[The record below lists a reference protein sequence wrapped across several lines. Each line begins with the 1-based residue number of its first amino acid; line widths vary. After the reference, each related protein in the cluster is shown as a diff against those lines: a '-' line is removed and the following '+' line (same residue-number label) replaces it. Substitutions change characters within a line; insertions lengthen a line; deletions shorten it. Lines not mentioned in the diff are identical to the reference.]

1 MQMMTSLKYT
11 AGKLAALTLILF
23 LLALGVL
30 GILLPV
36 LPGLLFLLIAALVAA
51 HHFPVMAFL
60 LKQNS
65 YSRSALRISE
75 SFIILS
81 LGDKVRLCF
90 WGSIKVTMD
99 GVTWAL
105 SMIKKIGQRLLG

>member
-1 MQMMTSLKYT
+1 MIASIKYT

-23 LLALGVL
+23 LLALGIL

-51 HHFPVMAFL
+51 HHFPAIAFL
-60 LKQNS
+60 LKQNC
-65 YSRSALRISE
+65 YSRSALHISE
-75 SFIILS
+75 SFMTLS
-81 LGDKVRLCF
+81 LADKLRLCF

-99 GVTWAL
+99 SFIWAL
-105 SMIKKIGQRLLG
+105 SMINKIARKLLG